1 MKPLNLN
8 KPHMIILVGI
18 PGAGKTFFAEHF
30 SYTFNAPHVS
40 LDVLKSQLISESSY
54 NNPSDE
60 AIEATCNYMLD
71 ELFKTNRTIV
81 FEGDTDARSNRLA
94 IAKKA
99 RDAGYAPLLVW
110 VQTESAAAK
119 QRATKN
125 TKDKRGVS
133 EQEFISR
140 VKHFTPP
147 NTAEKAVVI
156 SGKHTYASQLKIVLK
171 RLVEP
176 RAEAVEI
183 QAVQP
188 RVVEGRH
195 RAIIR

>member
-40 LDVLKSQLISESSY
+40 LDFLRTLLVSEASY
-54 NNPSDE
+54 NNPLDE
-60 AIEATCNYMLD
+60 SIIATSNYILD

-81 FEGDTDARSNRLA
+81 YEGATDARSDRQF

-99 RDAGYAPLLVW
+99 RDAGYAPLFVW

-125 TKDKRGVS
+125 TKDKRGLSDS
-133 EQEFISR
+133 EFSQR
-140 VKHFTPP
+140 VKRFTPP
-147 NTAEKAVVI
+147 NIQEKAVVI

-176 RAEAVEI
+176 RVDASEGAPLPPRQIEA
-183 QAVQP
+183 
-188 RVVEGRH
+188 RH